1 MNSND
6 ILCWR
11 DTVGSL
17 FISSPKLS
25 IKITAKDGLL
35 SIGDLTCGTRTTV
48 LPCDIAS
55 FSVAEASK
63 EYMGHLTLTLTETPD
78 APETPEIPEIPEI
91 PEMPEEPE
99 ESENPAING
108 SLVMPTEDPEKQ

>member
-1 MNSND
+1 MNSSD

-11 DTVGSL
+11 DAVGSL

-63 EYMGHLTLTLTETPD
+63 EHMGHLTLTLTESSAAKYGFFVKSLTWDISSP
-78 APETPEIPEIPEI
+78 
-91 PEMPEEPE
+91 
-99 ESENPAING
+99 INEQVRIIKKYIK
-108 SLVMPTEDPEKQ
+108 SLSLP